1 MNIIK
6 NLAKVNFTK
15 RTGKVNEWIVIHYFG
30 GLGSAANVAGYF
42 GKAGVK
48 ASAHYCVDDTDIVQ
62 AVLDSDTAWHCG
74 DSGRGTHKGKCTNAN
89 SIGIEVRPYKV
100 NTATASASDKD
111 WYFHEATIANLT
123 ELVRS
128 LMVTH
133 GIDADH
139 VIRHYDVTAKY
150 CPRPW
155 MGDDIN
161 TYHSKTG
168 NQLWK
173 EFKAGLTAESEEEMP
188 KYYTIAE
195 MPEWARTTMQKLLDR
210 KYVTEF
216 GFTEEALRIFVINDR
231 AGIYR

>member
-1 MNIIK
+1 MNIIQ
-6 NLAKVNFTK
+6 NLTTVN
-15 RTGKVNEWIVIHYFG
+15 RTVSNNRKIEYIVVHYFG
-30 GLGSAANVAGYF
+30 ALGSAEQTCAFFKLVNR
-42 GKAGVK
+42 K
-48 ASAHYCVDDTDIVQ
+48 ASAHYFVDDAGVFQCVEDKN
-62 AVLDSDTAWHCG
+62 AAWHCG
-74 DSGRGTHKGKCTNAN
+74 DGGRGTLKGKCSNAN

-100 NTATASASDKD
+100 NTSTMGASDKD
-111 WYFHEATIANLT
+111 WYFHEATIANLN

-128 LMVTH
+128 LMTAH
-133 GIDADH
+133 GIDADR
-139 VIRHYDVTAKY
+139 VIRHYDVTAKA

-155 MGDDIN
+155 VGEDIN
-161 TYHSKTG
+161 TYYGKTG
-168 NQLWK
+168 NQLWV
-173 EFKAGLTAESEEEMP
+173 EFKAGLTAESEKEMP